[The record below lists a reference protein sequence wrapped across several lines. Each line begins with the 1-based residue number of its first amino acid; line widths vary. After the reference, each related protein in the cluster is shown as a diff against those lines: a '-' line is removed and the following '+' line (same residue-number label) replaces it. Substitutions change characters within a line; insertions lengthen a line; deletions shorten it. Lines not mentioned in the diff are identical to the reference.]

1 MLSSPITE
9 VIDRLTE
16 RQLLVFSLHYG
27 LNTNGITLTTQ
38 EIADLTNVSY
48 KRVCTLHDQ
57 TASKL
62 NTRNVKKYTKHH
74 ERALAK

>member
-9 VIDRLTE
+9 VINRLTE

-38 EIADLTNVSY
+38 EIANLTNVTY

-62 NTRNVKKYTKHH
+62 NTRTIKKYAKHH

>member
-1 MLSSPITE
+1 MLSNPITE

-27 LNTNGITLTTQ
+27 LNTNGITLSTQ
-38 EIADLTNVSY
+38 EIANLTQVSY

-62 NTRNVKKYTKHH
+62 NTRNIKKYVKRH
-74 ERALAK
+74 EYALTE